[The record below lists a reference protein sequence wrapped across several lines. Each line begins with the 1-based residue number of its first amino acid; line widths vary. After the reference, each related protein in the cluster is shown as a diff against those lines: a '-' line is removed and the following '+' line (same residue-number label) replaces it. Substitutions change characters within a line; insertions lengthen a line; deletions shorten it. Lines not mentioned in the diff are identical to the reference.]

1 LVFSLSIY
9 INNYLYNLHTFEA
22 FVHWFLYITSH
33 KMPCQSGSTFAKFSF
48 IALGRHL
55 TNWCYFK
62 IQLCQLFITKYSR
75 CLQCKGRLVFSLSIY
90 INNYLFTCATH
101 WKKTWKIFNELH
113 YYANLSQFIGREQDC
128 KHRLYFVINNWHIFW
143 L

>member
-1 LVFSLSIY
+1 MLNLPKGTVHLDLAHTTYIVFFRLQCHLELRLPYEKVLLILFNAYWCFIWSPLQ
-9 INNYLYNLHTFEA
+9 YNLHTFEA

-62 IQLCQLFITKYSR
+62 IQFWAPSMPDDSIIY
-75 CLQCKGRLVFSLSIY
+75 SIY
-90 INNYLFTCATH
+90 FIWTCSRPIN
-101 WKKTWKIFNELH
+101 
-113 YYANLSQFIGREQDC
+113 
-128 KHRLYFVINNWHIFW
+128 W
-143 L
+143 LKFA